1 MSDHEL
7 LNLAAKAA
15 GITLDSD
22 GDRVDVRDN
31 GGAPTAWNPL
41 TDDGD
46 ALRLAITLGIGTYP
60 REAHAWCEAT
70 GGLDN
75 LTRVGVSHCAD
86 VFSATRRA
94 VVVAAAEI
102 GRAML

>member
-46 ALRLAITLGIGTYP
+46 ALRLAKTLELILDFRPWAVCIWKGRKQYNSYGG
-60 REAHAWCEAT
+60 EASLEMHHVRNAIV
-70 GGLDN
+70 N
-75 LTRVGVSHCAD
+75 
-86 VFSATRRA
+86 
-94 VVVAAAEI
+94 AAAEI
-102 GRAML
+102 GRAMS